1 MNLETSRLILR
12 PWQETDAESLYE
24 YARDPQVGP
33 PAGWLPHT
41 SLENSKT
48 ILRDILMADEN
59 YAVCLKED
67 NRAIG
72 AIALMMKGSS
82 DLVQNED
89 EAELGYWIGVPFWG
103 QGLIPEA
110 GAELL
115 RHAFEDLGK
124 NRIWCGYYDQNLKS
138 ARVQEK
144 LGFVPQWIRENYFA
158 SIVNEYRTLH
168 AQLLEKQDWLSRQE
182 NE

>member
-1 MNLETSRLILR
+1 MRIPTENPPTSPGYLHEKPLRCQVFLLALHDSMINLWQNKTNHKEEQNMNLETNRLILR

-48 ILRDILMADEN
+48 ILRDILMKDES

-82 DLVQNED
+82 DLV
-89 EAELGYWIGVPFWG
+89 
-103 QGLIPEA
+103 
-110 GAELL
+110 
-115 RHAFEDLGK
+115 
-124 NRIWCGYYDQNLKS
+124 
-138 ARVQEK
+138 
-144 LGFVPQWIRENYFA
+144 
-158 SIVNEYRTLH
+158 
-168 AQLLEKQDWLSRQE
+168 
-182 NE
+182 

>member
-1 MNLETSRLILR
+1 MNLETNRLILR

-48 ILRDILMADEN
+48 ILRDILMKDES

-82 DLVQNED
+82 DLV
-89 EAELGYWIGVPFWG
+89 
-103 QGLIPEA
+103 
-110 GAELL
+110 
-115 RHAFEDLGK
+115 
-124 NRIWCGYYDQNLKS
+124 
-138 ARVQEK
+138 
-144 LGFVPQWIRENYFA
+144 
-158 SIVNEYRTLH
+158 
-168 AQLLEKQDWLSRQE
+168 
-182 NE
+182 